1 MKTNSKLPDYA
12 RYQWTWRELL
22 LSLCQTI
29 FVMAALA
36 YSFYRSIWA
45 LFPLCGLGV
54 VYFRRLEQAKLQK
67 KKARLL
73 EQFKECILSVS
84 TMLQAGYSLENAF
97 IHCTDD
103 ITSMF
108 GINSDIH
115 EELAYIRRGL
125 NINISIEDLLLDF
138 GNRSCCED
146 IVQFANI
153 VAVAKHSGGN
163 LTEIIGM
170 ASHRIGRKIELQQE
184 IRTILSGRRMEL
196 GVMKII
202 PFGILLYIN
211 LGTPGYF
218 DTLYHNLTG
227 IAIMTLCLMGY
238 IVAIWLGDVVMKN
251 IEGALVSG

>member
-1 MKTNSKLPDYA
+1 MKTNSKLPDYG
-12 RYQWTWRELL
+12 RYRWKWRELS

-29 FVMAALA
+29 LVMGTLA
-36 YSFYRSIWA
+36 YFFYRSAWA
-45 LFPLCGLGV
+45 LLPLCGLGV
-54 VYFRRLEQAKLQK
+54 LYFRRLEKAKLQK
-67 KKARLL
+67 KKERLL

-103 ITSMF
+103 MKAMF
-108 GINSDIH
+108 GVDSDIH
-115 EELAYIRRGL
+115 EELSYIRRGL
-125 NINISIEDLLLDF
+125 NINISIEDLLQDF

-146 IVQFANI
+146 IAQFANI
-153 VAVAKHSGGN
+153 VAVAKQSGGN

-184 IRTILSGRRMEL
+184 IHTILSGRRMEL

-211 LGTPGYF
+211 IGTPGYF

-238 IVAIWLGDVVMKN
+238 IAAVWLGDIVMKN
-251 IEGALVSG
+251 IEGALISN